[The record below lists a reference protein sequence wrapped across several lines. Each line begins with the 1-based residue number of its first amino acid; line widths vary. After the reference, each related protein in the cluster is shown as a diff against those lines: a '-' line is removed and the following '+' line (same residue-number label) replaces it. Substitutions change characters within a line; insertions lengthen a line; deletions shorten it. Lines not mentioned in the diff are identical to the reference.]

1 MIQTFTKLYVSIFL
15 SIVFINSSY
24 CQKLTPKELVGAWAT
39 LDKLPHFYSFQFI
52 DSAHFKFMLYGK
64 ELGKGISMYSLDTLK
79 GNNIIVMKG
88 QDPLGGKILDT
99 AFIRLKDSDTLQ
111 IRSMATGDSNNIRLQ
126 GIISEELWNGK
137 DDTDFRKAVKLNR
150 VKE

>member
-1 MIQTFTKLYVSIFL
+1 
-15 SIVFINSSY
+15 
-24 CQKLTPKELVGAWAT
+24 
-39 LDKLPHFYSFQFI
+39 
-52 DSAHFKFMLYGK
+52 MLYGK